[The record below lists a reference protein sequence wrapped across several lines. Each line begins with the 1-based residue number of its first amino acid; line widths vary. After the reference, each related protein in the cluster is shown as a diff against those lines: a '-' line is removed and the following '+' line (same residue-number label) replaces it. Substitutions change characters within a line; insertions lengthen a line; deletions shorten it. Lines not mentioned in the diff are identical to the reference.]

1 MGVGFTAKTQKNNL
15 INTQNSTNSSHN
27 NSSSSNSESWGMG
40 FLFIFFPEEDDNKRK
55 NNFSFSNSSTSS
67 SESPSTCKSINAIL
81 KRTNSSHLLSKA
93 QSTIS
98 VCALLIFITL
108 LLFTL
113 STFEPT
119 KNPIS
124 SSRIRKMQQK
134 RPNNPAQQLITFPHA
149 LQGMGSLYRRGTR
162 AMNNIVVA
170 HVAESVTQ
178 HELRMFLR
186 LLHRS
191 GITSKSDV
199 LFIFSSTSL
208 LSFDHNVVVE
218 ENASFSKLVHGYGY
232 NNNEMKMN
240 YTSSSSSSSSTFDAS
255 QFVVSS
261 RKEKESGEPIW
272 GRKIKE
278 NGNNESTRLSYG
290 SVVSFDADELDPES
304 ALSGF
309 FPEHVPM
316 NLRRWACYPMLLGR
330 IRRNYK
336 RVMLVDVKEHYVLGD
351 SLSQL
356 KNCSLESVII
366 TTLPT
371 RKRNS
376 EKKIVN
382 SGFVLGGA
390 RGIRRLANAM
400 LTEIVRVVTQHKKRN
415 MVSEP
420 ALFNQLV
427 ANEFILK
434 NVNLIVSGESTREL
448 SSLTGLMNSNS
459 KSGSSSF
466 SISKFPIVRRG
477 NSNLDISYVFKKY
490 LCSSPL
496 DSIAYSDC

>member
-1 MGVGFTAKTQKNNL
+1 
-15 INTQNSTNSSHN
+15 
-27 NSSSSNSESWGMG
+27 
-40 FLFIFFPEEDDNKRK
+40 
-55 NNFSFSNSSTSS
+55 
-67 SESPSTCKSINAIL
+67 
-81 KRTNSSHLLSKA
+81 
-93 QSTIS
+93 
-98 VCALLIFITL
+98 
-108 LLFTL
+108 
-113 STFEPT
+113 
-119 KNPIS
+119 
-124 SSRIRKMQQK
+124 
-134 RPNNPAQQLITFPHA
+134 
-149 LQGMGSLYRRGTR
+149 
-162 AMNNIVVA
+162 MNNIVVA

-199 LFIFSSTSL
+199 LFISTSSTSS

-232 NNNEMKMN
+232 KNNEMKMN
-240 YTSSSSSSSSTFDAS
+240 HTSSSRSTTFDAS
-255 QFVVSS
+255 QFVISS

-290 SVVSFDADELDPES
+290 SVVSFDADELDPEN

-309 FPEHVPM
+309 LPEHVPM
-316 NLRRWACYPMLLGR
+316 SLRRWACYPMLLGR

-336 RVMLVDVKEHYVLGD
+336 RVMLVDAKEHYVLGD

-371 RKRNS
+371 RKKNS
-376 EKKIVN
+376 EKKTAN
-382 SGFVLGGA
+382 SGFVLGGT
-390 RGIRRLANAM
+390 RGVRRLASAM
-400 LTEIVRVVTQHKKRN
+400 LTEIVRVITQHKKRN